1 MRAQYRRPL
10 RVIAEGGTCT
20 VLVEE
25 VQIGA
30 DPIPLAIFHAGA
42 SAAATGTLAAWHPG
56 SLWGRPGAVRA
67 AHGDSPRPPASL
79 CCFHL
84 STHFRELTLAAEPV
98 LLESWSE

>member
-30 DPIPLAIFHAGA
+30 DPIPLAIFHVGA

-56 SLWGRPGAVRA
+56 SLWGRPGAVDR
-67 AHGDSPRPPASL
+67 GRGQ
-79 CCFHL
+79 
-84 STHFRELTLAAEPV
+84 
-98 LLESWSE
+98 